1 MTLHEQVKLYAN
13 LRKYLILHICRSFIR
28 EKACTIHYIDSK
40 SQNPAE
46 ELVNFRGHKIILGTV
61 PGEKATSTVMDGLAV
76 NGKIIIIDASDE
88 PLELYPNSFFFD
100 YRSAVVG

>member
-1 MTLHEQVKLYAN
+1 MNKLSFTLIFANISYYTSVGHLYVKKLALFITLIAN
-13 LRKYLILHICRSFIR
+13 
-28 EKACTIHYIDSK
+28 
-40 SQNPAE
+40 
-46 ELVNFRGHKIILGTV
+46 HKIILGTV